1 MSSPTLSSGSF
12 NSLFD
17 EAPEPA
23 EPSGLAS
30 SRAGSTYCE
39 PLSTSPGHPSISGLY
54 VFPSLL
60 DPDVSRESQGLYAV
74 CSPLRD
80 TYSSIGNALETI
92 ALADYFVGGTRDQVM
107 FFVNPRTST
116 LPDPCSSLFSHLS
129 DLLRPILPFPA
140 YQTVFNQDLG
150 RQAILNLY
158 APGQGI
164 SPHTDLPDRYAD
176 GILGVSICG
185 GATMRF
191 AHPQHGTTVDV
202 YLAPRSVYVMVGEA
216 RWEWTH
222 GIEGKVEDEVE
233 GRTVLRDVRVSATFR
248 WMKPGADVLS

>member
-60 DPDVSRESQGLYAV
+60 DPDVSR
-74 CSPLRD
+74 
-80 TYSSIGNALETI
+80 NALETI

-116 LPDPCSSLFSHLS
+116 LPDPCSSLISHLS
-129 DLLRPILPFPA
+129 DLLRPILPSPVL
-140 YQTVFNQDLG
+140 QTVFNQDLG